1 MEGVIAKGLEELAD
15 LLLKLPQEHSC
26 QRLLAMAVREIAKW
40 EDVALVR
47 VWQLREGDICD
58 RCSLAEECQTRVKCM
73 HLVASSGRSFVD
85 KQVVWDRLDGRFA
98 RFPIGVRKV
107 GHVAKTGDPVT
118 INLKDDRGWVVDPKW
133 AIDEGVK
140 GINAQPLLF
149 HGEILGVLG
158 IFTRREIDQDLA
170 RFQRM
175 VADHLAMAIANAEA
189 FEKIRDLHSK
199 LELENEYLRTE
210 VEEIRNFGEIVGRSE
225 PVQQIV
231 SKIELVARTDASV
244 LVTGESG
251 TGKELIAREVHRR
264 SQRKDKPMIRVNCA
278 GIPASLFESELFGH
292 AKGAFTGALRDR
304 PGRFEAAAGGTL
316 FLDEVGEMPFDLQA
330 KLLRVLQEGQYERVG
345 EDRTRHVDVR
355 IIAATNRNLKSE
367 VEEKRFREDLFYRLN
382 VFPIEAPPLRHR
394 QEDIP
399 ALVAHFVRHLSK
411 RHGMKAPSVPKAQ
424 LQALA
429 NYSWPGNVREL
440 QNQVERALITCG
452 GKSLRFEVSGAGRA
466 GGANSAGIDSDAEIL
481 NEVQMVDLQRR
492 NILKALKQLDGR
504 VYGDDGAAAMLG
516 LKPSTLASRM
526 KKLGIE
532 LRAKRRPWDEWFNCI
547 QDSVA

>member
-1 MEGVIAKGLEELAD
+1 MRDALAKGLESLAD
-15 LLLKLPQEHSC
+15 LLLKLPQEHSRE
-26 QRLLAMAVREIAKW
+26 RLLSMAAREISDW
-40 EDVALVR
+40 DEVALVR
-47 VWQLREGDICD
+47 VWQLRDGDICE
-58 RCSLAEECQTRVKCM
+58 RCALSNECPQNVKCM
-73 HLVASSGRSFVD
+73 HLVASSGRSLANPGE
-85 KQVVWDRLDGRFA
+85 VWNRLDGRFS

-107 GHVAKTGDPVT
+107 GHVAQTGQSITV
-118 INLKDDRGWVVDPKW
+118 NLSEDRSWVVDPKW
-133 AIDEGVK
+133 AIDEGVRA
-140 GINAQPLLF
+140 INAQPLLF
-149 HGEILGVLG
+149 RGEILGVLG
-158 IFTRREIDQDLA
+158 IFVRREIDRDLA

-175 VADHLAMAIANAEA
+175 VADHLAMSISNAEA
-189 FEKIRDLHSK
+189 FEKIRELQGRM
-199 LELENEYLRTE
+199 ELENEYLRTE
-210 VEEIRNFGEIVGRSE
+210 VEEIRSFGEIVGRSE

-251 TGKELIAREVHRR
+251 TGKELIAREIHRR
-264 SQRKDKPMIRVNCA
+264 SQRKDEPMIRVNCA

-316 FLDEVGEMPFDLQA
+316 FLDEIGEMPFDLQA

-345 EDRTRHVDVR
+345 EDQTRHVDVR
-355 IIAATNRNLKSE
+355 IIAATNRDLKSE

-394 QEDIP
+394 REDIP
-399 ALVAHFVRHLSK
+399 ALVAHFVKHLSK
-411 RHGMKAPSVPKAQ
+411 RHGMKSPSVPKAQ

-429 NYSWPGNVREL
+429 YYSWPGNVREL
-440 QNQVERALITCG
+440 QNQVERALITSV
-452 GKSLRFEVSGAGRA
+452 GKSLRFEVSGMGNAGA
-466 GGANSAGIDSDAEIL
+466 GNSAGVDSDAEIL
-481 NEVQMVDLQRR
+481 NESQMVELQRR
-492 NILKALKQLDGR
+492 NILKALKQVNGR

-532 LRAKRRPWDEWFNCI
+532 LRAKRRPWDE
-547 QDSVA
+547 

>member
-1 MEGVIAKGLEELAD
+1 MESTLTKGLEALAD
-15 LLLKLPQEHSC
+15 LLLKLPQEHNC
-26 QRLLAMAVREIAKW
+26 QRLLDTAAQVISEW

-58 RCSLAEECQTRVKCM
+58 RCHLAEECQKHVKCM
-73 HLVASSGRSFVD
+73 HLVASGGRSMVN
-85 KQVVWDRLDGRFA
+85 KSEVWNRLDGRFA

-107 GHVAKTGDPVT
+107 GHVAQTGQSVT
-118 INLKDDRGWVVDPKW
+118 VNLKEDRTWVVDPKW
-133 AIDEGVK
+133 AIDEGIK

-149 HGEILGVLG
+149 RGKVLGVLG
-158 IFTRREIDQDLA
+158 IFIRREIDQNLA

-189 FEKIRDLHSK
+189 FEQIRELHGK

-210 VEEIRNFGEIVGRSE
+210 VEESRSFGEIVGRSE

-231 SKIELVARTDASV
+231 SKIELVAATGASV

-251 TGKELIAREVHRR
+251 TGKELIAREIHRR
-264 SQRKDKPMIRVNCA
+264 SQRKDQPMIRVNCA

-355 IIAATNRNLKSE
+355 IIAATNRNLKEE
-367 VEEKRFREDLFYRLN
+367 VQEKRFREDLYYRLN
-382 VFPIEAPPLRHR
+382 VFPIEAPALRER
-394 QEDIP
+394 REDIP
-399 ALVAHFVRHLSK
+399 ALVAHFVEHLVK
-411 RHGMKAPSVPKAQ
+411 RHGLKMPSVSKSQ

-429 NYSWPGNVREL
+429 RYDWPGNVREL
-440 QNQVERALITCG
+440 QNQVERALITSR
-452 GKSLRFEVSGAGRA
+452 GKSLRFEVPTGESSV
-466 GGANSAGIDSDAEIL
+466 GGQVASPVSEDAVM
-481 NEVQMVDLQRR
+481 NEDQMVELQRR
-492 NILKALKQLDGR
+492 NILNALKVTEGR
-504 VYGDDGAAAMLG
+504 VYGEDGAASVLG
-516 LKPSTLASRM
+516 
-526 KKLGIE
+526 
-532 LRAKRRPWDEWFNCI
+532 
-547 QDSVA
+547 

>member
-1 MEGVIAKGLEELAD
+1 MDGSLAKGVEALAD

-26 QRLLAMAVREIAKW
+26 QRLLEMAVREISDW
-40 EDVALVR
+40 DDVALVR
-47 VWQLREGDICD
+47 VWQLGEGDICD
-58 RCSLAEECQTRVKCM
+58 RCALAAECQKHVKCM
-73 HLVASSGRSFVD
+73 HLVASSGRSIVNREE
-85 KQVVWDRLDGRFA
+85 VWNRLDGRFA

-107 GHVAKTGDPVT
+107 GHVAQTGESVT
-118 INLKDDRGWVVDPKW
+118 VNLREDRTWVVDPKW
-133 AIDEGVK
+133 AIDEGVR

-149 HGEILGVLG
+149 RGKILGVLG
-158 IFTRREIDQDLA
+158 IFIRREIDKELA

-189 FEKIRDLHSK
+189 FEQIRELHGR

-210 VEEIRNFGEIVGRSE
+210 VEESRSFGEIVGRSE
-225 PVQQIV
+225 PVRQIV
-231 SKIELVARTDASV
+231 SKIELVAATDASV

-251 TGKELIAREVHRR
+251 TGKELIAREIHRR
-264 SQRKDKPMIRVNCA
+264 SQRKDEPMIRVNCA

-355 IIAATNRNLKSE
+355 IIAATNRDLKVE
-367 VEEKRFREDLFYRLN
+367 VQEKRFREDLFYRLN
-382 VFPIEAPPLRHR
+382 VFPIEAPPLRER
-394 QEDIP
+394 PEDIP
-399 ALVAHFVRHLSK
+399 ALVAHFIGILVK
-411 RHGMKAPSVPKAQ
+411 RHGMKTPSVSKAQ

-429 NYSWPGNVREL
+429 RYMWPGNVREL
-440 QNQVERALITCG
+440 QNQVERALITSR
-452 GKSLRFEVSGAGRA
+452 GKGLRFEVSGVDTSQGT
-466 GGANSAGIDSDAEIL
+466 GGVDKLESEDEIMS
-481 NEVQMVDLQRR
+481 EAQMVELQRR
-492 NILKALKQLDGR
+492 NILKALKETEGR
-504 VYGDDGAAAMLG
+504 VYGEDGAAALLE

-532 LRAKRRPWDEWFNCI
+532 LRSKQRPWEG
-547 QDSVA
+547 S